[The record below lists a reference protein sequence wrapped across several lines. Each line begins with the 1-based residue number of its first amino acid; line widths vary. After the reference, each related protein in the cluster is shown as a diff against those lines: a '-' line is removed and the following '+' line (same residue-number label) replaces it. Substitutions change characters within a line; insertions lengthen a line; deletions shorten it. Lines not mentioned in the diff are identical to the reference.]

1 MQKEENKKIKK
12 TEQHF
17 YDGARNR
24 TQLHFGEA
32 SNKTRKCNKVV
43 TKEIEHIN
51 DNNTKSI
58 LQFSNNCH

>member
-24 TQLHFGEA
+24 TQLHFGEP
-32 SNKTRKCNKVV
+32 SNKNTQTQQSSNKR
-43 TKEIEHIN
+43 N
-51 DNNTKSI
+51 
-58 LQFSNNCH
+58 